1 MRGRILTVTLWMVA
15 LSFFV
20 ACHDDDHEDK
30 EYAPGKSVVAAFE
43 AKFPNAVAASWE
55 KKGEY
60 EKVEFRQN
68 GQEAD
73 AWFDQAGQWMMTET
87 DILFTNLPTEVKEG
101 FNESMYNSWKVDNAD
116 VWERLNMPTVYRLEI
131 EKGNE
136 EMVVYFNGKGELVR
150 EVNENASTLPVTVS
164 SFITQQYPKALV
176 VNVDRLRDGMLEV
189 GILDDSL
196 VKEILFDQNDDWMKT
211 FWPVLEADVPQVV
224 LDVLKGEAYN
234 SFSIANV
241 QYIEYASGRDVYHF
255 VLQKEH
261 FMDMSV
267 EIDPQGNLVLD

>member
-1 MRGRILTVTLWMVA
+1 M
-15 LSFFV
+15 
-20 ACHDDDHEDK
+20 
-30 EYAPGKSVVAAFE
+30 
-43 AKFPNAVAASWE
+43 
-55 KKGEY
+55 
-60 EKVEFRQN
+60 
-68 GQEAD
+68 
-73 AWFDQAGQWMMTET
+73 
-87 DILFTNLPTEVKEG
+87 
-101 FNESMYNSWKVDNAD
+101 
-116 VWERLNMPTVYRLEI
+116 
-131 EKGNE
+131 
-136 EMVVYFNGKGELVR
+136 VR